1 MAQKLFWSFG
11 GNSSGG
17 AGIDS
22 GGVVEVDAVTIAEV
36 QLVKN
41 MNADREL
48 ALQIGDVGKLAIL
61 VLTSSVNDGSVEVQ
75 ADTATRTKLTG
86 PIILFGAAIKLFAG
100 SLDKISLKNLSTT
113 NVADI
118 RILMG
123 SKLS

>member
-22 GGVVEVDAVTIAEV
+22 GGAMDVDAITIAEV

-41 MNADREL
+41 MTADREL
-48 ALQIGDVGKLAIL
+48 ALQIGDVGKLALL
-61 VLTSSVNDGSVEVQ
+61 VLTSSLNDGSVEIET
-75 ADTATRTKLTG
+75 DTGTRTKLTG

-100 SLDKISLKNLSTT
+100 SLDKISLKNLSTSDA
-113 NVADI
+113 ADI

-123 SKLS
+123 SKLN